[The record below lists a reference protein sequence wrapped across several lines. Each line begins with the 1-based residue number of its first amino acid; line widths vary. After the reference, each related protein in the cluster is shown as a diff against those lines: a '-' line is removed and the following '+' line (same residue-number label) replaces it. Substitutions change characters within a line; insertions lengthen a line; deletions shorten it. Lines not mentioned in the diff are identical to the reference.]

1 MWLPEKEYNGKD
13 PSAVATA
20 TAGVCAGQLVVA
32 SLLPPPFPL
41 LVLPASLLL
50 VLWLTYMPA
59 KKKSLALQ
67 KPSESV
73 SNIRYVEPPV
83 SRLF

>member
-1 MWLPEKEYNGKD
+1 
-13 PSAVATA
+13 
-20 TAGVCAGQLVVA
+20 
-32 SLLPPPFPL
+32 
-41 LVLPASLLL
+41 LLL